1 MLIQFFS
8 DTFLPP
14 DISQARRNRGGGGG
28 WGGGWDGEAAAHS
41 DFG

>member
-14 DISQARRNRGGGGG
+14 DISQARRNRGGG
-28 WGGGWDGEAAAHS
+28 WAGEAAAHP